1 MTIASS
7 FVDYRKLLRWRTKPA
22 SFFSV
27 CQEINAGQDGK
38 HDDSY
43 YCLEQASS
51 NFLHY
56 QEAHNQHDEG
66 KNVIF
71 KMIHVFSLDVMI
83 SKLGEILVG

>member
-1 MTIASS
+1 LANEAG
-7 FVDYRKLLRWRTKPA
+7 FV
-22 SFFSV
+22 FSV

-43 YCLEQASS
+43 YCLEQAGS